1 MDSLTGRGD
10 VQVSL
15 TGVFVKKKLDLCHL
29 DKLLLSWAMP

>member
-15 TGVFVKKKLDLCHL
+15 TGVFVEKKLDLCHL
-29 DKLLLSWAMP
+29 HELLLSWAVP

>member
-29 DKLLLSWAMP
+29 DKLLLSRAMP